1 MTNIIRLLPAIVLL
15 FGATFAKA
23 QEAGNG
29 LEPATESIGKEKVE
43 STIAVDLV
51 SQYIWRGQDLGN
63 ISMQPTLGIGYKGLS
78 LSAWGSVGVDSK
90 DTKEV
95 DLTLSYSIKGFSI
108 GVTDYWFSEG
118 RYFKYKAHQ
127 TTHVFEAGVGYDFNF
142 LSIQWYTNFAG
153 DDGVNEDGER
163 AYSSYFEISA
173 PFRLGGLDW
182 TATVGAV
189 PYATSFYDTSGFA
202 VTNIGLC
209 ATKEFVVKD
218 KLHIPV
224 YANLSANPRT
234 EKVYLVF
241 GVSFSM

>member
-1 MTNIIRLLPAIVLL
+1 MKTTRYILAALLLI
-15 FGATFAKA
+15 GATSIAA
-23 QEAGNG
+23 QESAEGTVTS
-29 LEPATESIGKEKVE
+29 TETQEKEKVE
-43 STIAVDLV
+43 ATIGADFV

-78 LSAWGSVGVDSK
+78 LSAWGSVGVDSE

-127 TTHVFEAGVGYDFNF
+127 TTHVFEAGVGYDFDF

-153 DDGVNEDGER
+153 DDGVNEDGKR

-218 KLHIPV
+218 KLNIPV
-224 YANLSANPRT
+224 YANLTANPRT

>member
-1 MTNIIRLLPAIVLL
+1 MKTTRYILAALLLI
-15 FGATFAKA
+15 GATSIAA
-23 QEAGNG
+23 QENA
-29 LEPATESIGKEKVE
+29 EVTVTSTETQEKEKVE
-43 STIAVDLV
+43 ATIGADFV

-153 DDGVNEDGER
+153 DDGVNEDGKR

-189 PYATSFYDTSGFA
+189 PYATSFYNTSGFA
-202 VTNIGLC
+202 VTNVSIC
-209 ATKEFVVKD
+209 AAKEFVVKD
-218 KLHIPV
+218 KLNIPV

>member
-1 MTNIIRLLPAIVLL
+1 MKTTRYILAALLLV
-15 FGATFAKA
+15 GATSIAA
-23 QEAGNG
+23 QESA
-29 LEPATESIGKEKVE
+29 EVTVTSTETQEKEKVE
-43 STIAVDLV
+43 ATIGADFV

-202 VTNIGLC
+202 ITNVSIC
-209 ATKEFVVKD
+209 AAKEFVVKD
-218 KLHIPV
+218 KLNIPV